1 MSIFYQSR
9 DESIRFYTSE
19 NNTYAPHLHRQ
30 AELLVVL
37 EGELTV
43 GAEQNSYSLSAGDGA
58 LIFPNR
64 LHSLDTEKS
73 SRILLC
79 IFDID
84 FCRSF
89 SSFFRDSAAEPVF
102 HMPRLSSHSQ
112 TALEGLLKLT
122 GEFRRGDAIPE
133 DVILHAQGYL
143 TLLLTDIF
151 GALSLRSQSGF
162 TDLELEQ
169 QLLLYIDSHY
179 TDNLSLSLLSKE
191 FGVSPFRLSR
201 IFSDRLYTTFPKYV
215 NSRRLEY
222 AADMLSGTSLSV
234 TRIGLDAGFGSTRTF
249 FREFRNRYGATPG
262 EYRRLQS
269 AQALPAEF
277 PPRF

>member
-9 DESIRFYTSE
+9 AESIRFYTSE

-37 EGELTV
+37 EGGLTV
-43 GAEQNSYSLSAGDGA
+43 TVEQNSYPLSAGNGA

-79 IFDID
+79 IFDSD
-84 FCRSF
+84 FCHSF
-89 SSFFRDSAAEPVF
+89 SSFFRGSAAVPVF
-102 HMPRLSSHSQ
+102 RMDSLSPHSQ
-112 TALEGLLKLT
+112 TALDGLLELT
-122 GEFRRGDAIPE
+122 GEFLRGAAIPE
-133 DVILHAQGYL
+133 DVVLHAQGYL

-151 GALSLRSQSGF
+151 SALTLRSQPGY

-179 TDNLSLSLLSKE
+179 TDNLSLTLLSRE

-222 AADMLSGTSLSV
+222 AADLLSGTSLSV

-249 FREFRNRYGATPG
+249 FREFQKRYGATPG
-262 EYRRLQS
+262 EYRKLQS
-269 AQALPAEF
+269 AQAAPAES
-277 PPRF
+277 PPRS